1 MRSGVASGNGTRPGE
16 ADGGQPAPAGVA
28 ASAEA
33 SAPFVSRGPVPRH
46 VAIIMDGNG
55 RWAKQRGLSR
65 KAGHDAGAENL
76 RRVIQRMAEAGVE
89 CLTLYAFSTENWSRP
104 KQEVGWLLRM
114 PGRFIRRELRELHEG
129 GIRLR
134 HLGRLDGLSR
144 SLQKQVREAEQLTAN
159 NRRMTV
165 SIAFNYGGRA
175 EIVDAVRALVAEGVP
190 AGQIDEAA
198 IARRLYTAG
207 LPDPDLI
214 VRTAGEMRLSNFLMW
229 QSAYSEYYV
238 SPVYW
243 PDFDEREVDR
253 ALAAFGERER
263 RFGRSP
269 EQDAGER
276 P

>member
-1 MRSGVASGNGTRPGE
+1 MRSTVASGNGIRPAE
-16 ADGGQPAPAGVA
+16 TNGGPPAGTAGPGA
-28 ASAEA
+28 APS
-33 SAPFVSRGPVPRH
+33 PFVACGPVPRH

-76 RRVIQRMAEAGVE
+76 RRVIHRMAEAGVE
-89 CLTLYAFSTENWSRP
+89 CLTLYAFSTENWGRP

-114 PGRFIRRELRELHEG
+114 PGRFIKRELRELHEN

-134 HLGRLDGLSR
+134 HLGRLDRLSR

-159 NRRMTV
+159 NTRMTV
-165 SIAFNYGGRA
+165 CIAFNYGGRA
-175 EIVDAVRALVAEGVP
+175 EIVDAVRALVAEGVRP
-190 AGQIDEAA
+190 EQIDEEA
-198 IARRLYTAG
+198 IAAHLYTAG

-253 ALAAFGERER
+253 ALAAFGGRER
-263 RFGRSP
+263 RYGRRP
-269 EQDAGER
+269 DQDADAR
-276 P
+276 V